1 MKGDKNTDTLEVECE
16 KPTTSSS
23 EYEKKIPEK
32 STFDGPYTADLGK
45 QYFHNVYL
53 FLGRYSYFYLK
64 LYFDGKINTYQIPI
78 TGKNKNFFEFIV
90 K

>member
-1 MKGDKNTDTLEVECE
+1 MKGDKNSETLEVEGE

-45 QYFHNVYL
+45 
-53 FLGRYSYFYLK
+53 
-64 LYFDGKINTYQIPI
+64 
-78 TGKNKNFFEFIV
+78 
-90 K
+90 